1 MWGKCGDSYIFTT
14 LKHII
19 MASISPIIKTK
30 GQTSTIY
37 IRLRSGRNH
46 DYTISTGLTIDGK
59 KWNPKTKRPKET
71 TAELKQLKNILDAI
85 VSHIQE
91 NLNNITTQGLEP
103 SKKWLETIY
112 NKFTN
117 KEEKE
122 QNASIEYWIKFVV
135 NNPHLFENSIGEK
148 GLSKNRVK
156 QLNTLLNVF
165 KKYQKNHVYKI
176 IEIDQFFYDN
186 FIHWQVSK
194 EGYSHNTAKKYSDDL
209 IAIGRHARRYK
220 IPASQEIDYIKRIKR
235 RNPKPIVLEDNE
247 IKSIISLDITNK
259 RLLNARKWFLL
270 GLQVAQRISDL
281 LPLTE
286 DNIKY
291 HPDLDGE
298 LTKCFVFTQKKSQ
311 DTKEIVIPID
321 EVIEEIIKDG
331 LPDPISEQRFN
342 EYLKELCQLAEINK
356 PTDGAITQVVEID
369 GKKRKRKK
377 EGVFPKWQLITS
389 HTLRKTATTHY
400 YQLFGSQV
408 KHITGHSKE
417 ETVNIYVNQD
427 RSRKLSQVKKM
438 RNEYNQ
444 LQKDKE
450 ETKTNS
456 KATMTILKTGTK
468 I

>member
-1 MWGKCGDSYIFTT
+1 
-14 LKHII
+14 
-19 MASISPIIKTK
+19 MATINPIIRTK
-30 GQTSTIY
+30 GETSTIY
-37 IRLRSGRNH
+37 IRLKSGRNAH

-59 KWNPKTKRPKET
+59 KWNPKTKRPKGAD
-71 TAELKQLKNILDAI
+71 AELKKLKSILDAVI
-85 VSHIQE
+85 SDIQE
-91 NLNNITTQGLEP
+91 NLNDISIQGLEP
-103 SKKWLETIY
+103 SKKWLQTVY
-112 NKFTN
+112 NKFIN

-122 QNASIEYWIKFVV
+122 QNASIEYWIDFVIK
-135 NNPHLFENSIGEK
+135 NPHLFENSIGEK
-148 GLSKNRVK
+148 GLSKNRIK

-165 KKYQKNHVYKI
+165 KKYQKNHVFKI
-176 IEIDQFFYDN
+176 VEIDQFFYDN
-186 FIHWQVSK
+186 FIHWLISK

-220 IPASQEIDYIKRIKR
+220 IPVSQELDYIKRIKR
-235 RNPKPIVLEDNE
+235 RNPKPIVLEKDE
-247 IKSIISLDITNK
+247 IQSIATLEITNK

-270 GLQVAQRISDL
+270 GLQMAQRVSDL

-311 DTKEIVIPID
+311 NTKEIVIPID

-331 LPDPISEQRFN
+331 FPTPLSEQRFN
-342 EYLKELCQLAEINK
+342 EYLKEICKDAEINK
-356 PTDGAITQVVEID
+356 PTDGAITQVVEIN
-369 GKKRKRKK
+369 GVKRKRKK

-438 RNEYNQ
+438 RQEYNQ
-444 LQKDKE
+444 LQKTEEQQKE
-450 ETKTNS
+450 RPKLEVVKKVSNS
-456 KATMTILKTGTK
+456 
-468 I
+468 

>member
-1 MWGKCGDSYIFTT
+1 
-14 LKHII
+14 
-19 MASISPIIKTK
+19 MASISPIIRTK

-37 IRLRSGRNH
+37 IRLRSGRKH

-59 KWNPKTKRPKET
+59 KWNIKTKRPKET

-91 NLNNITTQGLEP
+91 NLNNITTDGLEP
-103 SKKWLETIY
+103 SKRWLETTY

-122 QNASIEYWIKFVV
+122 QNASIEYWIKYIID
-135 NNPHLFENSIGEK
+135 NPNLFENSIGEK
-148 GLSKNRVK
+148 GLSINRIR
-156 QLNTLLNVF
+156 QLNTLFKVF

-176 IEIDQFFYDN
+176 VEIDQFFYDN
-186 FIHWQVSK
+186 FNHWLLNK
-194 EGYSHNTAKKYSDDL
+194 EKYGHNTAKKYSDDL

-220 IPASQEIDYIKRIKR
+220 IPVSQELDYIKRIKTR
-235 RNPKPIVLEDNE
+235 SSKTIVLEHDE
-247 IKSIISLDITNK
+247 ILRIENLEITNE
-259 RLLNARKWFLL
+259 RLLNTRKWFLL

-286 DNIKY
+286 YNIQY
-291 HPDLDGE
+291 HPDLDHN

-311 DTKEIVIPID
+311 NTKEIVIPID

-331 LPDPISEQRFN
+331 LPTPISDQRFN
-342 EYLKELCQLAEINK
+342 EYLKEICKMAEIDR
-356 PTDGAITQVVEID
+356 PTKGAISKTIEID
-369 GKKRKRKK
+369 GKKRKRNI
-377 EGVFPKWQLITS
+377 EGVYPKWQLITS

-400 YQLFGSQV
+400 YQVFGAKV

-427 RSRKLSQVKKM
+427 RSRKLSQVKKL

-444 LQKDKE
+444 LLKIKE
-450 ETKTNS
+450 ELKPND
-456 KATMTILKTGTK
+456 KPKMTVLKK
-468 I
+468 VENQ

>member
-1 MWGKCGDSYIFTT
+1 
-14 LKHII
+14 
-19 MASISPIIKTK
+19 MASITPFIKTK
-30 GQTSTIY
+30 GKTSTIY
-37 IRLRSGRNH
+37 IRLRSGRTH
-46 DYTISTGLTIDGK
+46 DYTISTGLNIDVN
-59 KWNPKTKRPKET
+59 KWNTKTKRPKES
-71 TAELKQLKNILDAI
+71 TADLKNLKTVLDALI
-85 VSHIQE
+85 SHIQAE
-91 NLNNITTQGLEP
+91 LNNISIQGLEP
-103 SKKWLETIY
+103 SKKWIETVY
-112 NKFTN
+112 NKFAN

-122 QNASIEYWIKFVV
+122 QNASIDYWIKFVV
-135 NNPHLFENSIGEK
+135 DNAHLFENSIGEK
-148 GLSKNRVK
+148 GLSKNRIK

-176 IEIDQFFYDN
+176 VEIDQFFYDN
-186 FIHWQVSK
+186 FIHWQISK

-220 IPASQEIDYIKRIKR
+220 IPASQELDYIKRIKR
-235 RNPKPIVLEDNE
+235 RNPKPIVLENDE
-247 IKSIISLDITNK
+247 IQSIVNLDITNE

-270 GLQVAQRISDL
+270 GLQMAQRVSDL

-286 DNIKY
+286 NNIKY

-311 DTKEIVIPID
+311 NTKEIVIPID
-321 EVIEEIIKDG
+321 EVIEEILKDG
-331 LPDPISEQRFN
+331 FPTPLSEQRFN
-342 EYLKELCQLAEINK
+342 EYLKEICKLAEIDK
-356 PTDGAITQVVEID
+356 PTDGAITQVIEID
-369 GKKRKRKK
+369 GKKCKRKK

-400 YQLFGSQV
+400 YQVFGSQV

-444 LQKDKE
+444 LQKVKE
-450 ETKTNS
+450 ELQKSN
-456 KATMTILKTGTK
+456 KVQMTVLKTGTK

>member
-1 MWGKCGDSYIFTT
+1 
-14 LKHII
+14 
-19 MASISPIIKTK
+19 MASISPLIKTK

-46 DYTISTGLTIDGK
+46 DYTISTGLTIDSK
-59 KWNPKTKRPKET
+59 NWNPKTKRPKES
-71 TAELKQLKNILDAI
+71 TAELKKLKNKIESI
-85 VSHIQE
+85 VRCIQDG
-91 NLNNITTQGLEP
+91 LNDISIQGLEP

-122 QNASIEYWIKFVV
+122 QNASIEYWIEFVV
-135 NNPHLFENSIGEK
+135 DNPHLFENSIGEK
-148 GLSKNRVK
+148 GLSKNRIK

-165 KKYQKNHVYKI
+165 KKYQKKHVYKI
-176 IEIDQFFYDN
+176 VEIDQFFYDS
-186 FIHWQVSK
+186 FIHWQISK

-220 IPASQEIDYIKRIKR
+220 IPVSQELDYIKRIKR
-235 RNPKPIVLEDNE
+235 RNPKPIVLENDE
-247 IKSIISLDITNK
+247 IQSIVNLEITNE

-270 GLQVAQRISDL
+270 GLQMAQRVSDL

-286 DNIKY
+286 NNIKY

-321 EVIEEIIKDG
+321 EVIEEILDDG
-331 LPDPISEQRFN
+331 FPTPLSEQRFN
-342 EYLKELCQLAEINK
+342 EYLKEICKLAEINK
-356 PTDGAITQVVEID
+356 PTEGAITQVVEIN

-377 EGVFPKWQLITS
+377 EGVFPKWQLITT

-400 YQLFGSQV
+400 YQVFGSQV

-444 LQKDKE
+444 LQKSKE
-450 ETKTNS
+450 KLQKSN
-456 KATMTILKTGTK
+456 KAQMTVLKTGTT

>member
-1 MWGKCGDSYIFTT
+1 
-14 LKHII
+14 
-19 MASISPIIKTK
+19 MATINPILKTK
-30 GQTSTIY
+30 GATSTIY
-37 IRLRSGRNH
+37 IRLKSGVKH

-71 TAELKQLKNILDAI
+71 TAELKQLKNILDTI

-91 NLNNITTQGLEP
+91 NLNDITTQGLEP
-103 SKKWLETIY
+103 SKKWLETNY
-112 NKFTN
+112 NRFTN

-122 QNASIEYWIKFVV
+122 QNASIEYWIEFVID
-135 NNPHLFENSIGEK
+135 NSHLFENSIGEK
-148 GLSKNRVK
+148 GLSKNRIK

-220 IPASQEIDYIKRIKR
+220 IPTSQELDYIKRIKR
-235 RNPKPIVLEDNE
+235 RNPKPVVLENNE
-247 IKSIISLDITNK
+247 IQNIVELTITK
-259 RLLNARKWFLL
+259 ERLINARKWLLL
-270 GLQVAQRISDL
+270 GLQIAQRVSDL

-286 DNIKY
+286 DNIKH

-331 LPDPISEQRFN
+331 LPTPLSEQRFN
-342 EYLKELCQLAEINK
+342 EYLKEICKLAEINK

-369 GKKRKRKK
+369 GKMCKRKK
-377 EGVFPKWQLITS
+377 EGIFPKWQLITS

-400 YQLFGSQV
+400 YQVFGSQV

-438 RNEYNQ
+438 RNEYNK
-444 LQKDKE
+444 LQKSKE
-450 ETKTNS
+450 EQKNPIDN
-456 KATMTILKTGTK
+456 KMTVIKNVSNQ
-468 I
+468 

>member
-1 MWGKCGDSYIFTT
+1 MWGKCGDSHIFTT
-14 LKHII
+14 LKNII

-46 DYTISTGLTIDGK
+46 DYTISTGLTIDSK
-59 KWNPKTKRPKET
+59 NWNPKTKRPKENI
-71 TAELKQLKNILDAI
+71 AELKHLKSVLDAI
-85 VSHIQE
+85 ISHIQE

-103 SKKWLETIY
+103 SKRWLETIY

-122 QNASIEYWIKFVV
+122 QNANIQYWINFVIE
-135 NNPHLFENSIGEK
+135 NPHLFENSIGEK
-148 GLSKNRVK
+148 GLSKNRIRNYK
-156 QLNTLLNVF
+156 TLLGVF
-165 KKYQKNHVYKI
+165 KKYQMNHVYKI
-176 IEIDQFFYDN
+176 VEIDQFFYDN
-186 FIHWQVSK
+186 FNHWLLSK
-194 EGYSHNTAKKYSDDL
+194 EVYSHNTAKKYSDDL

-220 IPASQEIDYIKRIKR
+220 IPASQELDYIKRIKR
-235 RNPKPIVLEDNE
+235 KKTKTIVLEHQE
-247 IKSIISLDITNK
+247 IERIENLEITNR

-286 DNIKY
+286 FNVQY
-291 HPDLDGE
+291 HPDLDQN

-311 DTKEIVIPID
+311 NTKEIVIPID

-331 LPDPISEQRFN
+331 LPTSISDQRFN
-342 EYLKELCQLAEINK
+342 EYLKELCKMAEINK
-356 PTDGAITQVVEID
+356 PMNGTITQVIEID
-369 GKKRKRKK
+369 GKKRKRDL

-400 YQLFGSQV
+400 YQVFGAQV

-417 ETVNIYVNQD
+417 ETVNIYVNQN
-427 RSRKLSQVKKM
+427 RSRQLSQVKRLM
-438 RNEYNQ
+438 NEYKQ
-444 LQKDKE
+444 YQKPKE
-450 ETKTNS
+450 ELKASNKAPMTVLKRATN
-456 KATMTILKTGTK
+456 
-468 I
+468 

>member
-1 MWGKCGDSYIFTT
+1 
-14 LKHII
+14 
-19 MASISPIIKTK
+19 MASITPFIKTK
-30 GQTSTIY
+30 GKTSTIY
-37 IRLRSGRNH
+37 VRLRSGRTH
-46 DYTISTGLTIDGK
+46 DYTISTGLNIDVN
-59 KWNPKTKRPKET
+59 KWNPKTKRPKES
-71 TAELKQLKNILDAI
+71 TADLKNLKTVLDALI
-85 VSHIQE
+85 SHIQAE
-91 NLNNITTQGLEP
+91 LNNISIQGLEP
-103 SKKWLETIY
+103 SKKWLETVF
-112 NKFTN
+112 NKFAN
-117 KEEKE
+117 KEEKQ
-122 QNASIEYWIKFVV
+122 QNASIDYWIKFVID
-135 NNPHLFENSIGEK
+135 NPHLFENSIGEK
-148 GLSKNRVK
+148 GLSKNRIK

-176 IEIDQFFYDN
+176 VEIDQFFYDN
-186 FIHWQVSK
+186 FIHWQISK

-220 IPASQEIDYIKRIKR
+220 IPASQELDYIKRIKR
-235 RNPKPIVLEDNE
+235 RNPKPIVLENDE
-247 IKSIISLDITNK
+247 IQSIIKLEITNE
-259 RLLNARKWFLL
+259 RLLNTRKWFLL
-270 GLQVAQRISDL
+270 GLQMAQRVSDL

-311 DTKEIVIPID
+311 NTKEIVIPID
-321 EVIEEIIKDG
+321 EVIEQIIKNG
-331 LPDPISEQRFN
+331 LPTPLSEQRFN
-342 EYLKELCQLAEINK
+342 EYLKEICKLAEINK
-356 PTDGAITQVVEID
+356 PTDGAITQIVEIN
-369 GKKRKRKK
+369 GKKCKRKI

-400 YQLFGSQV
+400 YQVFGSQV

-444 LQKDKE
+444 LQKVKE
-450 ETKTNS
+450 ELQKSN
-456 KATMTILKTGTK
+456 KVQMTVLKTGTK